1 MTQRTQ
7 SHPLIKYSRDQVSIG
22 VEISE
27 KTWSQSQR
35 PTLVYLVSV
44 DIKNITETWSLAL
57 QRDLVSVVQRDQ
69 VSLYT
74 GDSEKSGENFIE
86 NYLSKN
92 VCEIKEFKI
101 E

>member
-1 MTQRTQ
+1 M
-7 SHPLIKYSRDQVSIG
+7 G
-22 VEISE
+22 VKISE
-27 KTWSQSQR
+27 KTWSQLQR

-74 GDSEKSGENFIE
+74 GDSEKSGG
-86 NYLSKN
+86 S
-92 VCEIKEFKI
+92 CH
-101 E
+101 